1 MPHSRKLPEMS
12 FELLSALHHSTQAHA
27 MFPYFDF
34 GGKHRVPNSGS
45 SQRLCNDVRDTA
57 TPRMASRW
65 DS

>member
-12 FELLSALHHSTQAHA
+12 FELLSAPHHSTQAHA
-27 MFPYFDF
+27 MFPCFDF
-34 GGKHRVPNSGS
+34 GRKHRVPNSGS
-45 SQRLCNDVRDTA
+45 FQRLCNDVRDMA